1 MTDIGIT
8 GVDNVTEVGR
18 SAAFTTYQARD
29 ASSGQA
35 VLISIVNAAGRPPS
49 VIDRFFREQ
58 DVVAELASHPNLVS
72 VFGHSTTSTGEPYI
86 VTEVA
91 SGQTITQR
99 GTTPPPMTGPE
110 VLKLGI
116 RAAGALESVHRGGVV
131 HGDLR
136 GRSLLLDASGEP
148 NVKDVGLVVLTGA
161 GVTASGDPYDLGH
174 VAPELLDGQPPTP
187 ATDQFA
193 LATTLYRLLAGE
205 TPFVRPGETSIIP
218 VIKRIATDPPP
229 DLAAKGVPGPVAE
242 VVTKALSKNPADR
255 YPTMQAFARALQ
267 QAEVA
272 LGIPVTDLTVMTPDT
287 QLPTAW
293 SIAPAAAAAATAA
306 APA

>member
-1 MTDIGIT
+1 MTDIGIA
-8 GVDNVTEVGR
+8 GVTDVTEVGR

-29 ASSGQA
+29 GSSGQV
-35 VLISIVNAAGRPPS
+35 VLINIVNAAGRPPS
-49 VIDRFFREQ
+49 VIEHFFREQ
-58 DVVAELASHPNLVS
+58 DVVAELASHPNIVS
-72 VFGHSTTSTGEPYI
+72 VFGRSTTASGEPYI
-86 VTEVA
+86 VTELT
-91 SGQTITQR
+91 SGQTVTER
-99 GTTPPPMTGPE
+99 ATNPPPITGPE

-136 GRSLLLDASGEP
+136 GRTIVIDAGGEP
-148 NVKDVGLVVLTGA
+148 VIKDVGLVVLTGA
-161 GVTASGDPYDLGH
+161 DVTASGDPYDLGH

-229 DLAAKGVPGPVAE
+229 DLVAKGVPGPVAE

-255 YPTMQAFARALQ
+255 YPNMQAFARALQ

-287 QLPTAW
+287 QLP
-293 SIAPAAAAAATAA
+293 
-306 APA
+306 